1 MRLDWGRLSNARD
14 PSGIALQNGGRSRN
28 GADAQFM
35 DRCDR
40 TGVWGT
46 PVHCADALQL

>member
-1 MRLDWGRLSNARD
+1 MRPAWERLSNARD
-14 PSGIALQNGGRSRN
+14 PSGIALKNRGRSRN
-28 GADAQFM
+28 GADEQFM